1 MIYSSV
7 LVNDD
12 FRVFQRGMVD
22 LKVLST
28 INDEDT
34 NDSLADTAVVK
45 LLSDV
50 SALLRCLSIATS
62 LLIIMLQISTTVFN
76 VNCQLLVI
84 IIVIRC

>member
-1 MIYSSV
+1 M
-7 LVNDD
+7 NDD

>member
-1 MIYSSV
+1 M